1 MAAVSDL
8 IGRTLTPGILDLLAR
23 RMPVLVVATVDE
35 NGLPHTAPYNQ
46 VVAPE
51 PGRLLLAVNR
61 QDHTYR
67 NLRERG
73 LAMLALLE
81 EGDVAVS
88 IRGRARIVREQ
99 METNCN
105 LGVVE
110 IEIEEIKR
118 DNSPYYLVTQGIRT
132 RLREEPFLLQQRRLM
147 AELAVAARGNPAA
160 AQEGEEN

>member
-1 MAAVSDL
+1 MSDL

-35 NGLPHTAPYNQ
+35 DGSPHTAPYNQ
-46 VVAPE
+46 VVAPD
-51 PGRLLLAVNR
+51 PARLFLAVNR
-61 QDHTYR
+61 QDRTYR

-73 LAMLALLE
+73 LAVLALLE

-88 IRGRARIVREQ
+88 IRSRARIVREQ

-105 LGVVE
+105 LAVVE
-110 IEIEEIKR
+110 FAIEEIKR
-118 DNSPYYLVTQGIRT
+118 DNSPHYLVTQGIRT

-147 AELAVAARGNPAA
+147 AELLAAARGRPAA
-160 AQEGEEN
+160 EKEREEA